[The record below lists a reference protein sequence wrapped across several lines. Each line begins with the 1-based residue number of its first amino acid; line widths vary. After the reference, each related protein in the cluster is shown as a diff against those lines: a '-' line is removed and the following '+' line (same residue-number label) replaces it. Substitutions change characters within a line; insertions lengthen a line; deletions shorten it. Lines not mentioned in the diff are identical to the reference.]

1 MSPSSDAGCGTT
13 SEREAGTTSGL
24 SKLPIEPTLQ
34 RTVQRTSAL
43 DVVSRRLHSHNRRQ
57 LAVQS
62 TLEIDRQNPAAHVR
76 QKRSFVACARLPT
89 GTVTPCLPWS
99 HSTGASN

>member
-62 TLEIDRQNPAAHVR
+62 TLEIDTMCQFQKTAAR
-76 QKRSFVACARLPT
+76 CQKCTAVQLRVLEHTSGLIQ
-89 GTVTPCLPWS
+89 
-99 HSTGASN
+99 